1 MINVIDSCMNTKV
14 PKGLS
19 RHRLGCVEIIAS
31 YGNILNYQPEPSF
44 LIGLCRLN
52 FSASLGKA
60 SGDVRAECVAKCL
73 NVQRGLRKPYIHS
86 ARLMILTSENLPNIL
101 RSGKYL
107 ICPLSTPRIKSSRPP
122 KNMAKLSAE

>member
-1 MINVIDSCMNTKV
+1 MINVIDSCMDTKV

-19 RHRLGCVEIIAS
+19 RHRLGCVEIVAS
-31 YGNILNYQPEPSF
+31 YGNILNYQPEPTF

-86 ARLMILTSENLPNIL
+86 ARLMILTSENLPNFL